1 MMKKKFVSV
10 VVCSLALLFGA
21 GFAGCDAAQGGWVPA
36 PGEGLA
42 FDADGEAGNYRYPD
56 VEEQKFYDAEKQP
69 SSYFSLDRN
78 TAGYSLMRAQIN
90 AGDRIS
96 ASSVRIEE
104 LVNYFSYEYPAP
116 AEGEGLKATAYL
128 SECPWNEGHNLI
140 TVGLK
145 SEERVLAEGKN
156 NYVFLIDV
164 SGSMSA
170 RVKGLEGQTCLDL
183 VKYGIG
189 KLTDGLGANDAVSV
203 VKYASG
209 EETVLEPTLATEE
222 GKAQIKRAVNGL
234 TAYGATNGSGG
245 LELAYRNAEKYFS
258 DEGNNRVILMTD
270 GDFNVGIRNETE
282 LKEFIQEKA
291 RKGVYLSVLG
301 VGMGNMRDDFMQT
314 LALNGNGNYA
324 YIDTPR
330 EAEKVLCEELGG
342 LLSVVAKDAKAG
354 VTFSGDA
361 VVKYRLIGYDMKMLS
376 EDDFENAEKDAGEI
390 GSNLCVTAL
399 YEAELS
405 ESVQAGAP
413 LAEVCVR
420 FKSTSG
426 KEKEISVSVEH
437 ALTETDDLAFISCVA
452 EFGLILRNSAYKGDA
467 DLSSVLSRLNDL
479 TPYLEEDV
487 YKAEFRQL
495 VEKARRSGY
504 YEA

>member
-42 FDADGEAGNYRYPD
+42 FDADGEAGT
-56 VEEQKFYDAEKQP
+56 QP

-330 EAEKVLCEELGG
+330 EAEKVMCE
-342 LLSVVAKDAKAG
+342 
-354 VTFSGDA
+354 
-361 VVKYRLIGYDMKMLS
+361 
-376 EDDFENAEKDAGEI
+376 
-390 GSNLCVTAL
+390 
-399 YEAELS
+399 
-405 ESVQAGAP
+405 
-413 LAEVCVR
+413 
-420 FKSTSG
+420 
-426 KEKEISVSVEH
+426 
-437 ALTETDDLAFISCVA
+437 
-452 EFGLILRNSAYKGDA
+452 
-467 DLSSVLSRLNDL
+467 
-479 TPYLEEDV
+479 
-487 YKAEFRQL
+487 
-495 VEKARRSGY
+495 
-504 YEA
+504 